1 MAHLHRVTT
10 IAKRLPKA
18 NTRY

>member
-10 IAKRLPKA
+10 VAKRLPKA